1 MPALSLWRREVVR
14 FYRNI
19 SRVVGVVASP
29 LIFWIVIGAGFGNSF
44 RNRGHGQQLSRLL
57 LSRRAD
63 DDRAVHLDLRHD
75 VAD

>member
-19 SRVVGVVASP
+19 SRVVGVIASP

-44 RNRGHGQQLSRLL
+44 RNPTTGAARTISTFSFPAR
-57 LSRRAD
+57 
-63 DDRAVHLDLRHD
+63 
-75 VAD
+75 